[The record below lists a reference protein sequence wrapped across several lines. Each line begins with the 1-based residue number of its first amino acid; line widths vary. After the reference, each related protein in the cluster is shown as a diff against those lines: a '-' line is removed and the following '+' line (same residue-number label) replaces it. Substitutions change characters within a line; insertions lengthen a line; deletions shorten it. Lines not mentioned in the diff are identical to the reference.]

1 MKTYAQTILLR
12 DDRSVLAAYRD
23 YHDNIWPEV
32 AEGLRSVGIL
42 QMRIWLL
49 GRQLFMVMDT
59 TDDFDTDRDFARYEA
74 GHPRR
79 AEWQRLMESFQ
90 VPVPDAKSGEWWAQ
104 MELVFTLNA

>member
-12 DDRSVLAAYRD
+12 DDPAVFAAYRD
-23 YHDNIWPEV
+23 HHDHIWPEV
-32 AEGLRSVGIL
+32 AEGLRGAGII
-42 QMRIWLL
+42 QMRIWLI

-59 TDDFDTDRDFARYEA
+59 IDDFDPDRDFVRYEA

-90 VPVPDAKSGEWWAQ
+90 ERVPDAKPGEWWAQ